1 MRICATTSFNSSS
14 SVAFPG
20 PGIVAAA
27 AFSLSLKF
35 VFVANVVPRRLLP
48 GPVRSTTGIPLSV
61 ELAAAFSL
69 HLIGF
74 HFLDLD
80 VATVI
85 ASSVSSAGDDT
96 VKSSF
101 LALAM
106 TSARL
111 SGFDPESESFGSDL
125 VLLSASVVCL
135 PRLLSTCA
143 ASEIFIG
150 DVPSGLRALSN
161 R

>member
-1 MRICATTSFNSSS
+1 MRTCATTSLNSSA

-20 PGIVAAA
+20 PGVVAAA

-35 VFVANVVPRRLLP
+35 VFVANVVPRQLLP
-48 GPVRSTTGIPLSV
+48 GPVRSTTGLLLSNV
-61 ELAAAFSL
+61 LAATFL
-69 HLIGF
+69 IRLIGF

-85 ASSVSSAGDDT
+85 ASSASSAGDDAL
-96 VKSSF
+96 KNSF

-106 TSARL
+106 ASARL
-111 SGFDPESESFGSDL
+111 SGFDHESESFGSDL

-135 PRLLSTCA
+135 PRLLLSCA
-143 ASEIFIG
+143 SAAIFIG
-150 DVPSGLRALSN
+150 DVPSGLRALSES
-161 R
+161 